1 MSSFSSGRLAVYK
14 IKPYKNTPDNK
25 LKKKTI
31 LSLKTL
37 SLIVLNLQT
46 DPLFCSLLLHISLSA
61 MEEVLGS

>member
-1 MSSFSSGRLAVYK
+1 MSSFPSGRLAVYK

-25 LKKKTI
+25 LKKTI

-61 MEEVLGS
+61 VEEVLGS

>member
-1 MSSFSSGRLAVYK
+1 MSSFPSGRLAVYK

-25 LKKKTI
+25 LKRKI

-37 SLIVLNLQT
+37 PLIVLNLQT

-61 MEEVLGS
+61 VEEVLGS